1 MSQVDK
7 VSNVLDD
14 RKQEL
19 VATPLLEKKSLTKD
33 YDKGTD
39 ELVDTPL
46 LEKKPPTKDVDK
58 GTDKLED
65 MKKAVVTICR
75 KGLDK
80 FEGQYKGSIGQFK
93 IDSGFLKTTFSTI
106 NSEFQNE
113 LFEKN
118 IDDQD
123 TGIYTA
129 FIVPFDRESINTK
142 YKKGPK
148 MITQSEAPAPE

>member
-1 MSQVDK
+1 M
-7 VSNVLDD
+7 
-14 RKQEL
+14 

-80 FEGQYKGSIGQFK
+80 FEGQYKGSIG
-93 IDSGFLKTTFSTI
+93 
-106 NSEFQNE
+106 
-113 LFEKN
+113 
-118 IDDQD
+118 
-123 TGIYTA
+123 
-129 FIVPFDRESINTK
+129 
-142 YKKGPK
+142 
-148 MITQSEAPAPE
+148 